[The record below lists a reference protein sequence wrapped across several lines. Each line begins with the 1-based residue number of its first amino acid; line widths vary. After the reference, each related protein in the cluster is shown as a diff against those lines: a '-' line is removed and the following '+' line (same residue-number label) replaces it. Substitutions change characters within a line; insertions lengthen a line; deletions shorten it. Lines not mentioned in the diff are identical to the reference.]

1 MRPKHLLV
9 VAAAAFVGLAISRA
23 GFSSAPTIT
32 FLAVGQGDCTLWRD
46 GDVNILID
54 VGPKTREGF
63 DAGSRIVIPKLRS
76 LGVGQVALILITHPD
91 ADHIGGL
98 GSIHRRFPDA
108 KVVASAEFKTRDS
121 MKLSLQEA
129 GVSPEKVLWLAGHN
143 QIALDH
149 SSLDVYA
156 PTLAPAASDNEGSLF
171 IRVKSGAAT
180 AVITGDAY
188 MANEDVVESRL
199 HWTAQVLKV
208 GHHGSRTSTGDG
220 FVKQLLPVW
229 AVISCGK
236 NNMFGH
242 PHPSVLQT
250 LKRHTVEVLRTDML
264 GDITFTATPSGF
276 VPR

>member
-1 MRPKHLLV
+1 MRSRHLLA
-9 VAAAAFVGLAISRA
+9 VAGAAFVGLAISRI
-23 GFSSAPTIT
+23 GLSSSPSIT

-46 GDVNILID
+46 GDVNILVD
-54 VGPKTREGF
+54 VGPRTREGF

-76 LGVGQVALILITHPD
+76 IGVGQVALILITHPD

-98 GSIHRRFPDA
+98 KAIHRRFPDA
-108 KVVASAEFKTRDS
+108 KIVASAEFKSRDS

-129 GVSPEKVLWLAGHN
+129 GVEPGQVLWLAGHH

-149 SSLDVYA
+149 SSLEVYA
-156 PTLAPAASDNEGSLF
+156 PKLAAEASDNEGSLF
-171 IRVKSGAAT
+171 IRIKSGVST

-188 MANEDVVESRL
+188 IANEDMVESQL
-199 HWTAQVLKV
+199 HWTAQILKV
-208 GHHGSRTSTGDG
+208 GHHGSRTSTGEG
-220 FVKQLLPVW
+220 FVKQLQPVW

-250 LKRHTVEVLRTDML
+250 LKRQTVEVLRTDEL
-264 GDITFTATPSGF
+264 GDISFAATPSGF
-276 VPR
+276 MPR